1 MNSTALTLPPSA
13 LALYTERESRYAAQ
27 ASVAKQA
34 MNRWSNFRLFIFLA
48 ATAAI
53 IWTVKNNQPLL
64 VLFSIIVGLSA
75 FIFAIIRHNHHTRLH
90 ERATRLQLLNRE
102 GIQRCTGTWQQRDML
117 GESFL
122 DKTHPYS
129 SDLDLFGKNSLFQW
143 FNTARTLAGQQ
154 TLARTLLNPSPLA
167 QLPDRQSALRELA
180 SKLDWR
186 QTLEAEAFA
195 VQGKDLTPLF
205 TWAESP
211 LSPFLLSKRATFL
224 RYLPI
229 LTALLWALTLLTNS
243 HLLSLLAVI
252 ALALQTLSAGTL
264 SRAFQNRLQTA
275 LNWENEIATCKTL
288 LATVDSETFTSPL
301 NQSIQTSL
309 RTQNGTTASA
319 TFAQI
324 ETHLSWLSLRNN
336 PIVHLAFNSLA
347 YWDLQWLITIE
358 TWRRDHG
365 AQLRPWLHHF
375 AEMETLASLSVIPF
389 ENPTWAYPE
398 LSATTSIRAQQLG
411 HPLLPPDRRITNDF
425 AIDHPSAVALIT
437 GSNMSGKSTFLRT
450 VGLNLVLA
458 NTGAP
463 VCAKTFTCS
472 PMQLFTSM
480 RIADDMSSG
489 VSSFYA
495 ELLRIKMIVDAAK
508 SAPVLYLVDEIF
520 RGTNSGDRVA
530 GAIEVLKSLIKTN
543 AVGLVSTH
551 DLELSKLAQ
560 SHPENFTNYHFS
572 EHYTDSGIDFNYT
585 IQPGPAT
592 TTNARHLIRMVGIDV

>member
-1 MNSTALTLPPSA
+1 VNSENPIPSA
-13 LALYTERESRYAAQ
+13 LALYTERENLYTTQAALSR
-27 ASVAKQA
+27 QA
-34 MNRWSNFRLFIFLA
+34 MNRWSNLRLLIFLA
-48 ATAAI
+48 SISAMV
-53 IWTVKNNQPLL
+53 WTVKNHQPIL
-64 VLFSIIVGLSA
+64 VLISLVVGIGA
-75 FIFAIIRHNHHTRLH
+75 FVAAVIRHNHHTRLY
-90 ERATRLQLLNRE
+90 ERATRLQWLNRE

-117 GESFL
+117 GESFI

-154 TLARTLLNPSPLA
+154 SLARTLLEPAPPA

-186 QTLEAEAFA
+186 QQLEAEAFA
-195 VQGKDLTPLF
+195 VQGKDLDPLF

-211 LSPFLLSKRATFL
+211 LSTFLLSRRARLL
-224 RYLPI
+224 RFLPI
-229 LTALLWALTLLTNS
+229 ITALLWLLTLLTNS
-243 HLLSLLAVI
+243 HPLSLAAVI
-252 ALALQTLSAGTL
+252 TLALQTVSAGTL
-264 SRAFQNRLQTA
+264 SRAFQARLQSA
-275 LNWENEIATCKTL
+275 LQWESAIATCKTL
-288 LATVDSETFTSPL
+288 LATVDSQTFSTPL
-301 NQSIQTSL
+301 NQSIHQSL
-309 RTQNGTTASA
+309 HNERGHTASA

-336 PIVHLAFNSLA
+336 PIIHLLFNSFA

-358 TWRRDHG
+358 KWRCAHG
-365 AQLRPWLHHF
+365 GQLRSWMHQF
-375 AEMETLASLSVIPF
+375 AEMEALASLSVIPF
-389 ENPTWAYPE
+389 ENPCWTYPQ
-398 LSATTSIRAQQLG
+398 LSESIPIRATKLG
-411 HPLLPPDRRITNDF
+411 HPLLPADRRVSNHF
-425 AIDHPSAVALIT
+425 AIDHPSSVAIIT

-463 VCAKTFTCS
+463 VCAQSFTCS

-508 SAPVLYLVDEIF
+508 SAPILYLVDEIF

-530 GAIEVLKSLIKTN
+530 GAIEVLKSLIKTH

-551 DLELSKLAQ
+551 DLELAKLAD
-560 SHPENFTNYHFS
+560 SYPENFANYHFS

-592 TTNARHLIRMVGIDV
+592 TTNARHLIRMVGIEV